1 MTKVDHFAFEVS
13 DMDAA
18 IRFYTETLGLKLLS
32 RDLDEDHHEA
42 FAFLELE
49 GGNLELLQVLDEN
62 NRPIVSEKQEIGR
75 SHSPHLAI
83 ETEDMDRLISTLEKK
98 GVPIVDGPLEIT
110 GKVRWVYIS
119 DPDNN
124 IVEFIQ
130 WL

>member
-1 MTKVDHFAFEVS
+1 MPKVDHFAFEVS

-18 IRFYTETLGLKLLS
+18 IRFYTEKLGLKLLS
-32 RDLDEDHHEA
+32 KDLDEDHHEV
-42 FAFLELE
+42 FAFLELD

-62 NRPIVSEKQEIGR
+62 NRPIDSKKKEIGR
-75 SHSPHLAI
+75 SCSPHLAI
-83 ETEDMDRLISTLEKK
+83 ETEDMDELISTLAEK
-98 GVPIVDGPLEIT
+98 GVPVVRGPLEIP
-110 GKVRWVYIS
+110 GKVRWVYVS

>member
-62 NRPIVSEKQEIGR
+62 NRPVVFEKQEITQ

-98 GVPIVDGPLEIT
+98 GVPIVDGSLEIT

-119 DPDNN
+119 DSDNN